1 MKSEPKVEIQDLNW
15 DKVNGLIPT
24 IVQGVRSGRVLMLG
38 FMNPEALEKTLETGL
53 VTFWSRSRQKLWTKG
68 ETSGNSLKVEEIR
81 PDCDGDSLLTLVEP
95 QGPTC
100 HRGTVSCFG
109 QDHELVA
116 LEFLDFLEG
125 LIVDRK
131 RLKPQDSY
139 TTELFEKG
147 LPQIAKKVG
156 EEAAE
161 VIVSA
166 FQERQRTVEES
177 ADLLYHLLVLL
188 AEREVSMV
196 EVVEELKRRHS

>member
-1 MKSEPKVEIQDLNW
+1 MRSELKLKIQDLNW

-24 IVQGVRSGRVLMLG
+24 IVQGVRSGRVLMFG
-38 FMNPEALEKTLETGL
+38 FMNPKALEKTMETGL

-68 ETSGNSLKVEEIR
+68 ETSGNSLKVKEIR
-81 PDCDGDSLLTLVEP
+81 PDCDGDSLLALVEP

-125 LIVDRK
+125 LILDRK
-131 RLKPQDSY
+131 KRKPRDSY

-166 FQERQRTVEES
+166 FQNRQSTVEES
-177 ADLLYHLLVLL
+177 ADLLFHLLVFL

-196 EVVEELKRRHS
+196 EVVEELKRRNS

>member
-1 MKSEPKVEIQDLNW
+1 MKLKIQDLNW
-15 DKVNGLIPT
+15 NKVNGLIPT

-38 FMNPEALEKTLETGL
+38 FMNPEALEKTMETGL

-68 ETSGNSLKVEEIR
+68 ETSGNSLKVKEIR
-81 PDCDGDSLLTLVEP
+81 PDCDGDSLLALVEP

-116 LEFLDFLEG
+116 LEFLNFLEE
-125 LIVDRK
+125 LILDRK
-131 RLKPQDSY
+131 KRKPQDSY

-156 EEAAE
+156 EEAVE

-166 FQERQRTVEES
+166 FQKQQCTVDES
-177 ADLLYHLLVLL
+177 ADLLFHLLVFL

>member
-188 AEREVSMV
+188 AEREVSLV

>member
-1 MKSEPKVEIQDLNW
+1 MKIQDLNW

-38 FMNPEALEKTLETGL
+38 FMNPRALEKTMETGL

-68 ETSGNSLKVEEIR
+68 ETSGNSLKVKEIR
-81 PDCDGDSLLTLVEP
+81 PDCDGDSLLALVEP

-116 LEFLDFLEG
+116 LEFLDFLER
-125 LIVDRK
+125 LILDRK
-131 RLKPQDSY
+131 KRKPRDSY

-166 FQERQRTVEES
+166 FQNRQCTVEES
-177 ADLLYHLLVLL
+177 ADLIFHLLVFL

>member
-1 MKSEPKVEIQDLNW
+1 MRSELKLKIQDLNW

-38 FMNPEALEKTLETGL
+38 FMNPKALEKTMETGL

-68 ETSGNSLKVEEIR
+68 ETSGNSLKVKEIR
-81 PDCDGDSLLTLVEP
+81 PDCDGDSLLALVEP

-125 LIVDRK
+125 LILDRK
-131 RLKPQDSY
+131 KRKPRDSY

-166 FQERQRTVEES
+166 FQNRQSTVEES
-177 ADLLYHLLVLL
+177 ADLLFHLLVFL

-196 EVVEELKRRHS
+196 EVVEELKRRNS

>member
-1 MKSEPKVEIQDLNW
+1 MKVKIQDLNW

-38 FMNPEALEKTLETGL
+38 FMNPKALEKTMETGL

-68 ETSGNSLKVEEIR
+68 ETSGNSLKVKEIR
-81 PDCDGDSLLTLVEP
+81 PDCDGDSLLALVEP

-109 QDHELVA
+109 QDDELVA

-125 LIVDRK
+125 LILDRK
-131 RLKPQDSY
+131 KRKPRDSY

-166 FQERQRTVEES
+166 FQNRQSTVEES
-177 ADLLYHLLVLL
+177 ADLLFHLLVFL

-196 EVVEELKRRHS
+196 EVVEELKRRNS

>member
-1 MKSEPKVEIQDLNW
+1 MRSELKLKIQDLNW
-15 DKVNGLIPT
+15 NKVNGLIPT

-38 FMNPEALEKTLETGL
+38 FMNPEALEKTMETGL

-68 ETSGNSLKVEEIR
+68 ETSGNSLKVKEIR
-81 PDCDGDSLLTLVEP
+81 PDCDGDSLLALVEP

-116 LEFLDFLEG
+116 LEFLNFLEE
-125 LIVDRK
+125 LILDRK
-131 RLKPQDSY
+131 KRKPQDSY

-156 EEAAE
+156 EEAVE

-166 FQERQRTVEES
+166 FQKQQCTVDES
-177 ADLLYHLLVLL
+177 ADLLFHLLVFL

>member
-1 MKSEPKVEIQDLNW
+1 MRSELKVKIQDLNW

-38 FMNPEALEKTLETGL
+38 FMNPKALEKTMETGL

-68 ETSGNSLKVEEIR
+68 ETSGNSLKVKEIR
-81 PDCDGDSLLTLVEP
+81 PDCDGDSLLALVEP

-109 QDHELVA
+109 QDDELVA

-125 LIVDRK
+125 LILDRK
-131 RLKPQDSY
+131 KRKPRDSY

-166 FQERQRTVEES
+166 FQNRQSTVEES
-177 ADLLYHLLVLL
+177 ADLLFHLLVFL

-196 EVVEELKRRHS
+196 EVVEELKRRNS